1 MKMNAEDTLECLTA
15 LLDLL
20 TLCDESTSTE
30 TIQNASFLGL
40 VLVARLK
47 EKRQTILNFTLS

>member
-20 TLCDESTSTE
+20 TLCDENTSIE

-47 EKRQTILNFTLS
+47 EQKTNNP

>member
-1 MKMNAEDTLECLTA
+1 MKMTAVETLECLAA

-20 TLCDESTSTE
+20 TLCDESTSVE

-40 VLVARLK
+40 VLVSRLK
-47 EKRQTILNFTLS
+47 ELKTNNP

>member
-47 EKRQTILNFTLS
+47 EKKTNNP

>member
-1 MKMNAEDTLECLTA
+1 MKMNTEETLGCLTA

-20 TLCDESTSTE
+20 TLTDESTSIE

-40 VLVARLK
+40 VLVTRLK
-47 EKRQTILNFTLS
+47 EQKANNP

>member
-1 MKMNAEDTLECLTA
+1 MNVEDTLECLTA

-20 TLCDESTSTE
+20 TLCDESTSIE

-40 VLVARLK
+40 VLAAKLK
-47 EKRQTILNFTLS
+47 EQKTNNP